1 MDLEE
6 IKRLYR
12 EHFSEIEK
20 EHNKYKYPGDSSES
34 FESFMYLNKVN
45 ENTITNDMMEWYA
58 YHICDKSGYFN
69 PHSDFCY
76 CPNLN
81 SYINEM
87 LNKTSLDLLVKT
99 LNRELPGTD
108 KNNFV
113 INETDFEGKVN
124 ILLVSE
130 KIYDREKIATICD
143 KMMWSF
149 TSVEIRPNRF
159 KNPFNV
165 ETPYI
170 NTSLGYGVIRI
181 KVEPIKTKN
190 ITDFVKNNC
199 GGKIYHICNRIDLD
213 RIMKSGLRIKGEKND
228 YRYFKNKVYFFCG
241 ENKEDLY
248 HNLSIV
254 GQSKWCWVS
263 DYSWIDEDDYALLEI
278 DVNDY
283 NIDFYMDGYYFDQK
297 PYIGYTYNY
306 FPPRRIREVDYDE
319 LNWI

>member
-1 MDLEE
+1 MNKLEFNNNIVEKANLIGIE
-6 IKRLYR
+6 ISQEQAEQLY
-12 EHFSEIEK
+12 EYMELLLEWNEKMNLTAITDEYQIIMKHFIDCLEIVKYIK
-20 EHNKYKYPGDSSES
+20 EGTNIVDVGTGAGFPG
-34 FESFMYLNKVN
+34 
-45 ENTITNDMMEWYA
+45 
-58 YHICDKSGYFN
+58 
-69 PHSDFCY
+69 
-76 CPNLN
+76 
-81 SYINEM
+81 
-87 LNKTSLDLLVKT
+87 LV
-99 LNRELPGTD
+99 
-108 KNNFV
+108 
-113 INETDFEGKVN
+113 IAIYFEGKVN

-149 TSVEIRPNRF
+149 TSVEVIPNRF